1 MFLLQSTIKLMNPGV
16 FESLSMRYSFYAMIS
31 TRNHIIINTYFPFWT
46 EFQQTERAN
55 EHAI

>member
-1 MFLLQSTIKLMNPGV
+1 MNPGV